1 MCSGGY
7 AHAMTTAN
15 TRRRRIDE
23 IGEESRRRILDA
35 AEELFAEKG
44 FDRTSF
50 VDIGARSGISRGSIP
65 WHFENKDGLLMAVVE
80 RVVDRYMTTDAA
92 EPSQVSMQDMMVEL
106 RGLLYS
112 GPPDLFYMILTE
124 AMSTEGLVHEQYVKF
139 FRGRRKLFAQWMLM
153 RDAMSRLS
161 TTDAKAMAAILN
173 GALLGIQLQWQLDKE
188 SIDLDRT
195 LDLFASLVDNYLAGT
210 VTPPS
215 KAAKPKRAPRRVPP
229 RKAAP

>member
-1 MCSGGY
+1 MS
-7 AHAMTTAN
+7 APS

-50 VDIGARSGISRGSIP
+50 VDIGQRSGISRGSIP

-80 RVVDRYMTTDAA
+80 RVVERYMTTNADD
-92 EPSQVSMQDMMVEL
+92 PSEVSMQDMMVEL
-106 RGLLYS
+106 RQLLYS
-112 GPPDLFYMILTE
+112 GPPDLLYMILTE
-124 AMSTEGLVHEQYVKF
+124 AMTTEGLVHEQYVNF
-139 FRGRRKLFAQWMLM
+139 FKGRRKVLAQWMLL
-153 RDAMSRLS
+153 RDATSRLS
-161 TTDAKAMAAILN
+161 PTDAKAMAAILN

-195 LDLFASLVDNYLAGT
+195 LDLFASLVDNFLAGT
-210 VTPPS
+210 LAPFS
-215 KAAKPKRAPRRVPP
+215 EAAKPKRAL
-229 RKAAP
+229 RKVDAQGTAT

>member
-1 MCSGGY
+1 MS
-7 AHAMTTAN
+7 APS

-50 VDIGARSGISRGSIP
+50 VDIGQRSGISRGSIP

-80 RVVDRYMTTDAA
+80 RVVERYMTTNADD
-92 EPSQVSMQDMMVEL
+92 PSEVSMQDMMVEL
-106 RGLLYS
+106 RQLLYS
-112 GPPDLFYMILTE
+112 GPPDLLYMILTE
-124 AMSTEGLVHEQYVKF
+124 AMTTEGLVHEQYVNF
-139 FRGRRKLFAQWMLM
+139 FKGRRKVLAQWMLP
-153 RDAMSRLS
+153 RDATSRLS
-161 TTDAKAMAAILN
+161 PTDAKAMAAILN

-195 LDLFASLVDNYLAGT
+195 LDLFASLVDNFLAGT
-210 VTPPS
+210 LAPS
-215 KAAKPKRAPRRVPP
+215 SEAAKPKRAL
-229 RKAAP
+229 RKIVAQGTTT